1 MNEKLSGGMIY
12 IYTGD
17 GKGKTT
23 AALGLSMRAVGQ
35 DMKVA
40 FIQFIK
46 GITSGE
52 ILFTNKYRP
61 FEIIQLYSGD
71 SFSKPFEQ
79 LKLEAQKTLSYARE
93 IILNDK
99 FDLVILDEVL
109 VAIDKK
115 LITIQQLL
123 DLLNEKPDSL
133 DLVLTGRHAPQKIID
148 RADLVTDMHM
158 IKHPYTKGI
167 TGKRGIEY

>member
-1 MNEKLSGGMIY
+1 VNKKLSRGMIY
-12 IYTGD
+12 VYTGD

-23 AALGLSMRAVGQ
+23 AALGLSIRAAGQ
-35 DMKVA
+35 NMKVA

-46 GITSGE
+46 GVPSGE
-52 ILFTNKYRP
+52 ILFTNKYNP

-79 LKLEAQKTLSYARE
+79 LKQEAQKTFSYARE
-93 IILNDK
+93 TLINGS
-99 FDLVILDEVL
+99 FDLVIFDEIL
-109 VAIDKK
+109 VAINKK
-115 LITIQQLL
+115 LITTQQVL
-123 DLLNEKPDSL
+123 DLLDEKPDSVE
-133 DLVLTGRHAPQKIID
+133 LVLTGRNAPQEIMD